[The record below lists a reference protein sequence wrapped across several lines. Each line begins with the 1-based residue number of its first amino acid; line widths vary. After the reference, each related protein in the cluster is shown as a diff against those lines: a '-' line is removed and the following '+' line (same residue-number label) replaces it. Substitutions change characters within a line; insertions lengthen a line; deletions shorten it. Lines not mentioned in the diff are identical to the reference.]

1 MKRKCINCGRLLLTV
16 VLLWICGAMA
26 MANPQEVVK
35 TKSINRTFQL
45 EANDELEVDNKYGEI
60 TVAHWERNEVLIQ
73 VEIESRAAS
82 EKVAQANLDRIT
94 IEMNQWGHG
103 IKAETVIASNKG
115 NWSHGSASFS
125 TRYLIKMPASLKT
138 ELSQKYGNINLPR
151 SNNHD
156 MEVSVKYGNLSAGDF
171 VGRLE
176 LEAKYGNVA
185 VGNLTKASMELGY
198 AGSVR
203 IGDADQLDIEIKYS
217 NLKVQKVNSLQLNSG
232 YSDLSAEQIGKAL
245 IEMRY
250 GNAKIKSLEQSLEA
264 ETFSY
269 SNLTVNRLDEHFKLL
284 AVEARFSNVRASIAA
299 GASFN
304 VDAEEMKYGTCKL
317 RGLNLTKHE
326 KSDEAVH
333 AQVNGGNHGWIRF
346 EGGGHSNLSVSAL

>member
-1 MKRKCINCGRLLLTV
+1 MKTKCINCGRLLLTV
-16 VLLWICGAMA
+16 VLLWICGSMA

-35 TKSINRTFQL
+35 TKSINRTFSIN
-45 EANDELEVDNKYGEI
+45 ANDELEIDNKYGEI

-94 IEMNQWGHG
+94 VEMSQSGPRV
-103 IKAETVIASNKG
+103 KAETIIAPSKG
-115 NWSHGSASFS
+115 NTSNASFS

-198 AGSVR
+198 AGSVK
-203 IGDADQLDIEIKYS
+203 IGDADQLEIDVKYS

>member
-1 MKRKCINCGRLLLTV
+1 MKTKCINCGRLLLTV
-16 VLLWICGAMA
+16 VLLWICGSMA

-35 TKSINRTFQL
+35 TKSINRTFSIN
-45 EANDELEVDNKYGEI
+45 ANDELEIDNKYGEI

-94 IEMNQWGHG
+94 VEMSQSGPRV
-103 IKAETVIASNKG
+103 KAETIIAPSKG
-115 NWSHGSASFS
+115 NTSNASFS
-125 TRYLIKMPASLKT
+125 TRYLIKMPASLKA

-151 SNNHD
+151 SNNHN

-185 VGNLTKASMELGY
+185 VGNLTEASMELGY

-203 IGDADQLDIEIKYS
+203 IGDADRLDIDIKYS
-217 NLKVQKVNSLQLNSG
+217 NLKIQKVNSLQLNSG

-269 SNLTVNRLDEHFKLL
+269 SNLTVNRLDEHFRLL
-284 AVEARFSNVRASIAA
+284 AIEARFSNVKLFVAT
-299 GASFN
+299 GASFS
-304 VDAEEMKYGTCKL
+304 VDAEEMKYGSCKL

-333 AQVNGGNHGWIRF
+333 AQVNGGNHGRIRF

>member
-232 YSDLSAEQIGKAL
+232 YSDLSAEHIGKAL

-264 ETFSY
+264 ETFNY

-284 AVEARFSNVRASIAA
+284 AVEAHFSNVKLFVAA
-299 GASFN
+299 GASFS